1 MTNYNVTI
9 KEITS
14 TTAGQGFTIGQ
25 GGVISIEFNPTLAS
39 SIQSQLPAGDFY
51 LIKFTDENKFMY
63 VPSARFKATF
73 NTSVI
78 VEPEPI
84 ESPLNSQSETSS
96 TINTS
101 TSQSEQPTTALGD
114 ENNEWSIKRKTRSTT
129 SKTYFTILTSFHY
142 CLTYLAVYNLR

>member
-25 GGVISIEFNPTLAS
+25 GGVISIEFNPTLAT
-39 SIQSQLPAGDFY
+39 SIASQLPKGDFY

-73 NTSVI
+73 TTSVI
-78 VEPEPI
+78 VEPEPTEI
-84 ESPLNSQSETSS
+84 TSNSQSETN
-96 TINTS
+96 NTTASS
-101 TSQSEQPTTALGD
+101 TSQS
-114 ENNEWSIKRKTRSTT
+114 
-129 SKTYFTILTSFHY
+129 
-142 CLTYLAVYNLR
+142 

>member
-39 SIQSQLPAGDFY
+39 SITSQLPKGDFY

-73 NTSVI
+73 TTSVI

-84 ESPLNSQSETSS
+84 ESTSNSQSETSS
-96 TINTS
+96 PINDSTSHSETSESESQSEVSTDSQTETSESTSSLS
-101 TSQSEQPTTALGD
+101 TSQSISEQPTLDLRGK
-114 ENNEWSIKRKTRSTT
+114 NNG
-129 SKTYFTILTSFHY
+129 
-142 CLTYLAVYNLR
+142 

>member
-25 GGVISIEFNPTLAS
+25 GGVISIEFNPTLAT
-39 SIQSQLPAGDFY
+39 SIASQLPKGDFY

-73 NTSVI
+73 TTSVI

-84 ESPLNSQSETSS
+84 ESTLNSQPEPIIPIEAPTSE
-96 TINTS
+96 
-101 TSQSEQPTTALGD
+101 LG
-114 ENNEWSIKRKTRSTT
+114 E
-129 SKTYFTILTSFHY
+129 
-142 CLTYLAVYNLR
+142 

>member
-25 GGVISIEFNPTLAS
+25 GGVISIELNPTLAT
-39 SIQSQLPAGDFY
+39 SIKQQLPSGDFY

-63 VPSARFKATF
+63 VPSSRFKATLT
-73 NTSVI
+73 TSVI

-84 ESPLNSQSETSS
+84 ESASESQSETNN
-96 TINTS
+96 TIKES
-101 TSQSEQPTTALGD
+101 TSQSESESSVSTSESTSEQPTLDLGD
-114 ENNEWSIKRKTRSTT
+114 ENNG
-129 SKTYFTILTSFHY
+129 
-142 CLTYLAVYNLR
+142 

>member
-25 GGVISIEFNPTLAS
+25 GGVIAIEFNPTLAT
-39 SIQSQLPAGDFY
+39 SIKNQLPSGDFY

-63 VPSARFKATF
+63 VPSSRFKATF
-73 NTSVI
+73 TTSVV

-84 ESPLNSQSETSS
+84 ESPSNSQSETISPIEAPTSNSEPSDPLPSPS
-96 TINTS
+96 TTDSI
-101 TSQSEQPTTALGD
+101 SEQPTQ
-114 ENNEWSIKRKTRSTT
+114 
-129 SKTYFTILTSFHY
+129 
-142 CLTYLAVYNLR
+142 

>member
-25 GGVISIEFNPTLAS
+25 GGVISIEFNPTLES
-39 SIQSQLPAGDFY
+39 SIVSQLPKGDFY

-73 NTSVI
+73 TTSVI

-84 ESPLNSQSETSS
+84 ESPSNSQSETNIAIETP
-96 TINTS
+96 TIKPETIEPTPS
-101 TSQSEQPTTALGD
+101 LQTTDSISEQPTVEAGD
-114 ENNEWSIKRKTRSTT
+114 KNNG
-129 SKTYFTILTSFHY
+129 
-142 CLTYLAVYNLR
+142 

>member
-9 KEITS
+9 TEITS

-39 SIQSQLPAGDFY
+39 SIKSQLPKGDFY

-84 ESPLNSQSETSS
+84 ESPLNSQLET
-96 TINTS
+96 TS
-101 TSQSEQPTTALGD
+101 AIEEPTSQSEQLTLDLGD
-114 ENNEWSIKRKTRSTT
+114 TNNE
-129 SKTYFTILTSFHY
+129 
-142 CLTYLAVYNLR
+142 

>member
-25 GGVISIEFNPTLAS
+25 GGVISIEFNPTLAT
-39 SIQSQLPAGDFY
+39 SIASQLPKGDFY

-73 NTSVI
+73 TTSVI

-84 ESPLNSQSETSS
+84 ESPSNSQSETN
-96 TINTS
+96 IAIEEP
-101 TSQSEQPTTALGD
+101 TSQSEILGD
-114 ENNEWSIKRKTRSTT
+114 KNNG
-129 SKTYFTILTSFHY
+129 
-142 CLTYLAVYNLR
+142 

>member
-39 SIQSQLPAGDFY
+39 SIASQLPKGDFY

-63 VPSARFKATF
+63 VPSSRFKATF
-73 NTSVI
+73 TTSVI
-78 VEPEPI
+78 VEPEPV
-84 ESPLNSQSETSS
+84 ESTSDSQSETTRTTEGSTSQSETSE
-96 TINTS
+96 
-101 TSQSEQPTTALGD
+101 SESSLDLGD
-114 ENNEWSIKRKTRSTT
+114 ENNG
-129 SKTYFTILTSFHY
+129 
-142 CLTYLAVYNLR
+142 

>member
-25 GGVISIEFNPTLAS
+25 GGVISIEFNPTLS
-39 SIQSQLPAGDFY
+39 TSITNQLPKGDFY

-73 NTSVI
+73 TTSVI
-78 VEPEPI
+78 VEPEPV
-84 ESPLNSQSETSS
+84 ESTSNSQPETNSATEDS
-96 TINTS
+96 TIKSDTPIAIEIPTS
-101 TSQSEQPTTALGD
+101 PQETIETTPSLPTTDSISEQLTLDLGD
-114 ENNEWSIKRKTRSTT
+114 KNNG
-129 SKTYFTILTSFHY
+129 
-142 CLTYLAVYNLR
+142 

>member
-25 GGVISIEFNPTLAS
+25 GGVISIEFNPNLAT
-39 SIQSQLPAGDFY
+39 SIKQQLPSGEFY

-63 VPSARFKATF
+63 VPSSRFKATF
-73 NTSVI
+73 TTSVI

-84 ESPLNSQSETSS
+84 ESTSNSQSETTS
-96 TINTS
+96 IIDDS
-101 TSQSEQPTTALGD
+101 TSQSETSESASSLSTSQSISEQLTLDLGD
-114 ENNEWSIKRKTRSTT
+114 KNNG
-129 SKTYFTILTSFHY
+129 
-142 CLTYLAVYNLR
+142 

>member
-25 GGVISIEFNPTLAS
+25 GGVISIEFNPTLTT
-39 SIQSQLPAGDFY
+39 SIKNQLPSGDFY

-63 VPSARFKATF
+63 VPSSRFKATF
-73 NTSVI
+73 TTSVI

-84 ESPLNSQSETSS
+84 ETVPDIQSETNSAIEEP
-96 TINTS
+96 T
-101 TSQSEQPTTALGD
+101 SEQLTLDLGD
-114 ENNEWSIKRKTRSTT
+114 KNNE
-129 SKTYFTILTSFHY
+129 
-142 CLTYLAVYNLR
+142 

>member
-39 SIQSQLPAGDFY
+39 SIASQLPKGDFY

-63 VPSARFKATF
+63 VPSSRFKATF
-73 NTSVI
+73 TTSVI
-78 VEPEPI
+78 VEPEPV
-84 ESPLNSQSETSS
+84 ESTLESQSETNN
-96 TINTS
+96 TIYDS
-101 TSQSEQPTTALGD
+101 TSQIETDISSLSTSE
-114 ENNEWSIKRKTRSTT
+114 ST
-129 SKTYFTILTSFHY
+129 SE
-142 CLTYLAVYNLR
+142 

>member
-39 SIQSQLPAGDFY
+39 SIKSQLPSGDFY

-63 VPSARFKATF
+63 VPSSRFKAMFT
-73 NTSVI
+73 TSVI
-78 VEPEPI
+78 VDPEPI
-84 ESPLNSQSETSS
+84 ESASESQQEATNP
-96 TINTS
+96 I
-101 TSQSEQPTTALGD
+101 
-114 ENNEWSIKRKTRSTT
+114 
-129 SKTYFTILTSFHY
+129 
-142 CLTYLAVYNLR
+142 

>member
-39 SIQSQLPAGDFY
+39 SITNQLPKGDFY

-73 NTSVI
+73 TTSVI
-78 VEPEPI
+78 AEPEPI
-84 ESPLNSQSETSS
+84 ESPLNSQPEP
-96 TINTS
+96 INPIEEPT
-101 TSQSEQPTTALGD
+101 SEQLTLDLGD
-114 ENNEWSIKRKTRSTT
+114 KNNG
-129 SKTYFTILTSFHY
+129 
-142 CLTYLAVYNLR
+142 